1 MNRAAGSRLLIVTA
15 LLALLAPVVGSSA
28 ELTDDG
34 LERIKVSGI
43 DKAYKRPGAT
53 LAGYRSV
60 LIKPVTVGFSKS
72 WDPRDYGDTP
82 AGLRTK
88 DVERIRTD
96 LAKLAEE
103 SFSDTLSRGGYMIA
117 TQPGPGVLEVEANIV
132 DLFINAPDA
141 QSSALVRTYV
151 MSVGEMRLNAELR
164 DSVTG
169 TLLYRV
175 SDHKR
180 GAEDGRLEWANSV
193 WNQAELARMLDG
205 WALRLKKALDASR
218 EGAK

>member
-1 MNRAAGSRLLIVTA
+1 MNRPNCSRLLIATMCM
-15 LLALLAPVVGSSA
+15 ALLAPAVGSAA

-60 LIKPVTVGFSKS
+60 LIRPVSVGFSKT

-82 AGLRTK
+82 TGLRTK
-88 DVERIRTD
+88 DVEKIRTD

-103 SFSDTLSRGGYMIA
+103 SFSDTLARGGYMIA
-117 TQPGPGVLEVEANIV
+117 TQPGPGVLEVEADIV

-141 QSSALVRTYV
+141 QNSALTRTYV

-175 SDHKR
+175 SDRKR
-180 GAEDGRLEWANSV
+180 GSEDGRLEWANSV

-205 WALRLKKALDASR
+205 WARQLKQGLDASR
-218 EGAK
+218 DGAK